1 MPCSDGGYCEDDE
14 YDFDGVVAYLC
25 GIVTVLE
32 KRKVLK
38 EVLADVNW
46 DDVGRDRKEFDVW
59 WKTHKEDDARRVAE
73 ELQNAKLRMKELQET
88 IDRLYQKQ
96 SQAERTVKKRRRTPR
111 RTK

>member
-14 YDFDGVVAYLC
+14 YDVDGVVAYLC

-46 DDVGRDRKEFDVW
+46 EDVGRDRKEFDVW
-59 WKTHKEDDARRVAE
+59 WKAHKEEDARRVAE

-111 RTK
+111 RET